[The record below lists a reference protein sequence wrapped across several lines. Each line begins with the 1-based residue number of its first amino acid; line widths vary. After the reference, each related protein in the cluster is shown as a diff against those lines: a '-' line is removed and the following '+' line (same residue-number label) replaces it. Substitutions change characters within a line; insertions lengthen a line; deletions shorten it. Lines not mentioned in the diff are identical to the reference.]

1 MIPSVL
7 RGERAVAWAQTDM
20 GVCVLTRSAFRRL
33 RFRFMGP
40 EIMRPWSARVGAVIP
55 SLQEAGEVG
64 LEEEVVLTS
73 TYWFKTLI

>member
-1 MIPSVL
+1 MSCDTQCL

-40 EIMRPWSARVGAVIP
+40 EIISPGVLPWERSSPACREQAKWG
-55 SLQEAGEVG
+55 
-64 LEEEVVLTS
+64 
-73 TYWFKTLI
+73 WKKR